1 MGNEIQRVVG
11 VIPARLNSVR
21 FPRKILAPINGS
33 PMVISVAER
42 ALQAQLLD
50 EVIIAVDSEE
60 VLRKLKNPRIKV
72 VMTST
77 EHNSGSDRVAE
88 VVKEQDV
95 EIVVNIQ
102 GDEPMLDPVIIDK
115 MVNEFR
121 DAEVQMVTSVSTEIT
136 PEDFLDSNIVK
147 VLLDEHRN
155 AIVFQRNLKE
165 ETTGGWYRHIGVYAF
180 RKETL
185 LYFTSL
191 PQSINEQKFGLEQL
205 RALDNGIP
213 IRAVVTHYPYRGVD
227 TEKDMEAVLQMCEVA
242 KL

>member
-1 MGNEIQRVVG
+1 
-11 VIPARLNSVR
+11 
-21 FPRKILAPINGS
+21 
-33 PMVISVAER
+33 
-42 ALQAQLLD
+42 
-50 EVIIAVDSEE
+50 
-60 VLRKLKNPRIKV
+60 
-72 VMTST
+72 MTSI

-88 VVKEQDV
+88 VVEEQDV

-102 GDEPMLDPVIIDK
+102 GDEPMIDPVIIDK

-147 VLLDEHRN
+147 VLLDERRN

-165 ETTGGWYRHIGVYAF
+165 ETAGGWYRHIGVYAF

-191 PQSINEQKFGLEQL
+191 PQSINEQKHGLEQL
-205 RALDNGIP
+205 RALDSGIP
-213 IRAVVTHYPYRGVD
+213 IRAVVTHYPYSGID
-227 TEKDMEAVLQMCEVA
+227 TEKDLEDLLHMYEAI
-242 KL
+242 KS

>member
-1 MGNEIQRVVG
+1 MGNESQRVVG

-33 PMVISVAER
+33 PMVMSVAER

-60 VLRKLKNPRIKV
+60 VLRKLKNSRIKV
-72 VMTST
+72 VMTSI

-88 VVKEQDV
+88 VVNEQDV

-102 GDEPMLDPVIIDK
+102 SDEPMLDPVIIDK

-136 PEDFLDSNIVK
+136 PEDFLDTNTVK

-155 AIVFQRNLKE
+155 TIAFQRNLKE
-165 ETTGGWYRHIGVYAF
+165 KTTGGWYRHIGVYAF

-191 PQSINEQKFGLEQL
+191 PQSINEQKYGLEQL

-213 IRAVVTHYPYRGVD
+213 IRAVVTHYPYSGID
-227 TEKDMEAVLQMCEVA
+227 TEKDLEDLLQMYEVI
-242 KL
+242 KS

>member
-1 MGNEIQRVVG
+1 MGNEFQRVVG

-33 PMVISVAER
+33 PMVMSVAER

-60 VLRKLKNPRIKV
+60 VLRKLKNSRIKV
-72 VMTST
+72 VMTSI

-88 VVKEQDV
+88 VVEEQDV

-155 AIVFQRNLKE
+155 AIVFQRNPKE
-165 ETTGGWYRHIGVYAF
+165 ETTGEWYRHIGAYAF
-180 RKETL
+180 RKEAL

-242 KL
+242 KS

>member
-1 MGNEIQRVVG
+1 
-11 VIPARLNSVR
+11 
-21 FPRKILAPINGS
+21 
-33 PMVISVAER
+33 
-42 ALQAQLLD
+42 
-50 EVIIAVDSEE
+50 
-60 VLRKLKNPRIKV
+60 
-72 VMTST
+72 MTSI

-213 IRAVVTHYPYRGVD
+213 IRSVVTHYPYRGVD
-227 TEKDMEAVLQMCEVA
+227 TEKDMEAVLQMCEVT
-242 KL
+242 KS

>member
-60 VLRKLKNPRIKV
+60 VLRKLKNSRIKV
-72 VMTST
+72 VMTSI

-88 VVKEQDV
+88 VVEEQDV

-147 VLLDEHRN
+147 VLLDERRN

-191 PQSINEQKFGLEQL
+191 PQSINEQKFDLEQL
-205 RALDNGIP
+205 RALDNGLP

-227 TEKDMEAVLQMCEVA
+227 TEKDMESVLQMCEGA

>member
-1 MGNEIQRVVG
+1 MGNEFQRVVG

-33 PMVISVAER
+33 PMVMSVAER

-60 VLRKLKNPRIKV
+60 VLRKLKNSSIKV
-72 VMTST
+72 VMTSI

-88 VVKEQDV
+88 VVNEQDV

-136 PEDFLDSNIVK
+136 PEDFLDTNTVK

-155 AIVFQRNLKE
+155 TIEFQRNLKE
-165 ETTGGWYRHIGVYAF
+165 KTTGGWYRHIGVYAF

-185 LYFTSL
+185 LSFTSL

-227 TEKDMEAVLQMCEVA
+227 TEKDMEAVLQMCEVP
-242 KL
+242 KS

>member
-1 MGNEIQRVVG
+1 MGNEFQRVVG
-11 VIPARLNSVR
+11 VIPARLNSIR
-21 FPRKILAPINGS
+21 FPGKILALINGL
-33 PMVISVAER
+33 PMVMLVAER

-60 VLRKLKNPRIKV
+60 VRKKLKNSKIKV
-72 VMTST
+72 VMTSS
-77 EHNSGSDRVAE
+77 EHSSGSDRVAE

-115 MVNEFR
+115 MVYEFR
-121 DAEVQMVTSVSTEIT
+121 EVEVQMVTSVSTEIS
-136 PEDFLDSNIVK
+136 PEDFLDTNTVK

-155 AIVFQRNLKE
+155 ATAFQRILKQK
-165 ETTGGWYRHIGVYAF
+165 TTGGWYRHIGVYAF

-185 LYFTSL
+185 LYFTGL
-191 PQSINEQKFGLEQL
+191 PQSINEQKYGLEQL
-205 RALDNGIP
+205 RALDNGIS

-227 TEKDMEAVLQMCEVA
+227 TEKDLGTIRQMCEVA
-242 KL
+242 KS

>member
-21 FPRKILAPINGS
+21 FPRKILALINGS
-33 PMVISVAER
+33 PMVMSVAER

-60 VLRKLKNPRIKV
+60 VLRKLKNSRIKV
-72 VMTST
+72 VMTSV
-77 EHNSGSDRVAE
+77 EHSSGSDRVAE

-147 VLLDEHRN
+147 VLLDERRN

-227 TEKDMEAVLQMCEVA
+227 TEKDMESVLQMCEGA

>member
-1 MGNEIQRVVG
+1 MGNEFQRVVG

-21 FPRKILAPINGS
+21 FPRKILASINGS
-33 PMVISVAER
+33 PMVMSVAER

-60 VLRKLKNPRIKV
+60 VLRKLKNSRIKV
-72 VMTST
+72 VMTSI

-88 VVKEQDV
+88 VMKEQDV

-155 AIVFQRNLKE
+155 AIVFQRNLEE

-185 LYFTSL
+185 LYFTRL

-242 KL
+242 KS